1 MQEYK
6 TFNVVDNP
14 DGYATQ
20 IQATSIEHAVEEFKA
35 IMFATPELYNIG
47 EDGISDT
54 VRIYVVDSEDETNR
68 TVEDVQFTEDR
79 IINAKNYTFERFL
92 IDACKEVLHERAY
105 WISPT
110 QYADNVLDSMHNGT
124 HYEDDFGNAWR
135 YEIPARDT
143 KDGIPFVVSV

>member
-6 TFNVVDNP
+6 TFNIVDNP

-20 IQATSIEHAVEEFKA
+20 IQATSIEHAIQEFKS
-35 IMFATPELYNIG
+35 IMFTNPDAYNIG
-47 EDGISDT
+47 EDGISNT
-54 VRIYVVDSEDETNR
+54 VKIYAVDSEDETNR
-68 TVEDVQFTEDR
+68 MVEHVEFTEDK

-92 IDACKEVLHERAY
+92 IEACSEVLHDSAY
-105 WISPT
+105 WINPT
-110 QYADNVLDSMHNGT
+110 QYADDVLDTLHNGT
-124 HYEDDFGNAWR
+124 HYEDDCGNAWY